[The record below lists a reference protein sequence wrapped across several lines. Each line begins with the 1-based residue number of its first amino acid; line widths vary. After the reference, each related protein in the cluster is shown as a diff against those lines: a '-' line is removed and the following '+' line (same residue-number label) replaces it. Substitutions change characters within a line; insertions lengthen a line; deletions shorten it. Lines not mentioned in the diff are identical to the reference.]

1 MMNKKK
7 ILIIN
12 TGGTISSVKTPQG
25 FAPLLGHLGETLPKL
40 MALQHPEMPHYD
52 ILEYDPLLD
61 SSNMTLREWNQI
73 ASDIYHHYEKYD
85 GFVVLHGTDTMAYT
99 ASALS
104 FMLENL
110 GKPVIVTGSQIPLTE
125 ARNDAVDNLVCSLW
139 LCAHKPLFEVCI
151 YFDHKLLRG
160 NRSRKV
166 SAQSM
171 TAFNSPN
178 FPELADVGIQI
189 HVHEDICLPK
199 PLSAFHYQ
207 AISSHFIANFRLFP
221 GFSTEVMRFIL
232 QQPVQGLILETFGSG
247 NAQSNS
253 SEFLELLIEANNKGV
268 VIVNCTQ
275 CLHGR
280 VMMEQYQTGSVLK
293 QSGVISGQDMTPE
306 AAHCKLLYSLSK
318 FKNIEDVKRY
328 MQTNLRGEMSLI

>member
-1 MMNKKK
+1 
-7 ILIIN
+7 
-12 TGGTISSVKTPQG
+12 
-25 FAPLLGHLGETLPKL
+25 
-40 MALQHPEMPHYD
+40 
-52 ILEYDPLLD
+52 
-61 SSNMTLREWNQI
+61 
-73 ASDIYHHYEKYD
+73 
-85 GFVVLHGTDTMAYT
+85 
-99 ASALS
+99 
-104 FMLENL
+104 
-110 GKPVIVTGSQIPLTE
+110 
-125 ARNDAVDNLVCSLW
+125 
-139 LCAHKPLFEVCI
+139 
-151 YFDHKLLRG
+151 
-160 NRSRKV
+160 
-166 SAQSM
+166 
-171 TAFNSPN
+171 
-178 FPELADVGIQI
+178 
-189 HVHEDICLPK
+189 
-199 PLSAFHYQ
+199 
-207 AISSHFIANFRLFP
+207 
-221 GFSTEVMRFIL
+221 MRFIL